1 MGKFKNKKT
10 EPKRE
15 VTMVNKK
22 KLKQKN
28 KKLLTN
34 EMKKFLTP
42 NDVKNEDKKAAKIS
56 TAKVGKAKNKT
67 QPLKSQGDEFPEEM
81 RKELEV
87 FIKNLNR
94 SGEIQKAFVL
104 DNEPDNNDGPDDD
117 FDSDSVD
124 GDSDSVDGDAETLRD
139 DFVEIK
145 KEEEDIPKKKVEK
158 RKVDMKSETSVTVK
172 EEKDF
177 KPEIDR
183 ADYFF
188 VKEARQARTRFLLK
202 PKSGEPWY
210 SLVVKKP
217 DDPEDET
224 EVGVE
229 TSQYWLMKIEKFSKK
244 ILDEEVANFNA
255 QVNNFVHHL
264 YLTRHIKDK

>member
-81 RKELEV
+81 RK
-87 FIKNLNR
+87 
-94 SGEIQKAFVL
+94 
-104 DNEPDNNDGPDDD
+104 
-117 FDSDSVD
+117 
-124 GDSDSVDGDAETLRD
+124 
-139 DFVEIK
+139 
-145 KEEEDIPKKKVEK
+145 
-158 RKVDMKSETSVTVK
+158 
-172 EEKDF
+172 
-177 KPEIDR
+177 
-183 ADYFF
+183 
-188 VKEARQARTRFLLK
+188 
-202 PKSGEPWY
+202 
-210 SLVVKKP
+210 
-217 DDPEDET
+217 
-224 EVGVE
+224 
-229 TSQYWLMKIEKFSKK
+229 
-244 ILDEEVANFNA
+244 
-255 QVNNFVHHL
+255 
-264 YLTRHIKDK
+264 